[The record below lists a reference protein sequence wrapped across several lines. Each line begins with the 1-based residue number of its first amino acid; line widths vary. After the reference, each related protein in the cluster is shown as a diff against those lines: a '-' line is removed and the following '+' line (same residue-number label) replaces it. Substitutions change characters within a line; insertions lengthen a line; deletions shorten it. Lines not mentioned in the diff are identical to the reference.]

1 MPPEAIVF
9 TAQQCIHQNRS
20 KGVEL
25 IEFAVTAGI
34 HRIQRLVVAVVDGQ
48 RSTHAGQ
55 SPAHGDVQ
63 GRHRQH
69 KRCAAKPGEKAI
81 AEDALHAKAQPLAF
95 KTEAERWWI
104 ALAVWRQ
111 ADAIPVLQFEFFD
124 ASPSPPQA
132 IGGVEIADQ
141 PMATASFQQ
150 CMPAADCTVVN
161 ADLQGG
167 VTPDPVPLAQQRNG
181 ADCLIL
187 LMNRE
192 LGWPPLVRHRG
203 ASAVGSVR
211 RWRNTPPRG

>member
-69 KRCAAKPGEKAI
+69 KRRAAKPGEKAI

-132 IGGVEIADQ
+132 IGESRSRISQWRPRRSSSACRRL
-141 PMATASFQQ
+141 TALWSIQISRAVSRPIRYPSPSRG
-150 CMPAADCTVVN
+150 M
-161 ADLQGG
+161 
-167 VTPDPVPLAQQRNG
+167 
-181 ADCLIL
+181 
-187 LMNRE
+187 
-192 LGWPPLVRHRG
+192 VRT
-203 ASAVGSVR
+203 A
-211 RWRNTPPRG
+211 